1 MCIRDRPN
9 TNPNV
14 EVMGLFPVPLSISQ
28 YPDSYDKELEWINTL
43 DIRKNN
49 KEVEFG
55 DPDAGKKPQDVHNYQ
70 SVNTFLLDD
79 PIMKN
84 VRKFIQEQL
93 DQFASEVMGLE
104 SEMVITQ
111 SWFNRNHKGMQHHE
125 HMHPNSIISGVW
137 YPQINE
143 QLPPIKFRHPRQ
155 SQITGTIVK
164 YNHFNSATFM
174 LPMRKGELLLFPSTL
189 QHSVPTNFTNEVR
202 LSLSFN
208 TWCKGHLGDESSLT
222 YLPIDR
228 CV

>member
-1 MCIRDRPN
+1 
-9 TNPNV
+9 
-14 EVMGLFPVPLSISQ
+14 
-28 YPDSYDKELEWINTL
+28 
-43 DIRKNN
+43 
-49 KEVEFG
+49 
-55 DPDAGKKPQDVHNYQ
+55 
-70 SVNTFLLDD
+70 
-79 PIMKN
+79 
-84 VRKFIQEQL
+84 
-93 DQFASEVMGLE
+93 MGLE

-155 SQITGTIVK
+155 SQITGTIEK
-164 YNHFNSATFM
+164 YNHFNSAMFM
-174 LPMRKGELLLFPSTL
+174 LPMKKGELLLFPSTL

-228 CV
+228 